1 MSESAPARPSVAGVE
16 LTINGVATRLEIEPR
31 ETLLEVLRDRLDLT
45 GTKAVCTMGNCG
57 ACTVQ
62 LDGRA
67 VYGCLVLG
75 VECDGA
81 RITTIEGVADG
92 DELHP
97 VQRAFIERD
106 AFQCG
111 YCTSG
116 QIISLK
122 AMLEASAEEGAAPGE
137 ADVQRAVS
145 GNLCRCG
152 AYRHIIEA
160 GRQAAGLAPESTS
173 PAVTA
178 RELATEEDGA

>member
-1 MSESAPARPSVAGVE
+1 MPEPVPARPPVQGIDT
-16 LTINGVATRLEIEPR
+16 TINGVATRLEIEPR
-31 ETLLEVLRDRLDLT
+31 ETLLDVLRDRLDLT

-62 LDGRA
+62 VDGVA

-75 VECDGA
+75 VEVDGCEV
-81 RITTIEGVADG
+81 TTIEGVADG
-92 DELHP
+92 EALHP
-97 VQRAFIERD
+97 VQRAFIDRD

-116 QIISLK
+116 QIMSLK
-122 AMLEASAEEGAAPGE
+122 AMLDAHGASGEKVAES
-137 ADVQRAVS
+137 DVRRATS

-152 AYRHIIEA
+152 AYRHILEA
-160 GRQAAGLAPESTS
+160 GRQAAGLDPETAS

-178 RELATEEDGA
+178 RQLATAEDDA